1 MIELMEHQSRCVKE
15 YSNRS
20 VLLAHEMGTGK
31 SISAIAMH
39 SDRGAI
45 IVCPAKLKQNWNV
58 ELMKMGVSENDIQII
73 ETSKDELRNAKWLI
87 ISYSVIDKFVDRL
100 DFYTTMV
107 CDESHFIKGSSKRSK
122 AVVKISKMM
131 DVVTLLSGTAIMN
144 RPIEL
149 WNQLTA
155 IGADITKEMNR
166 TQFSKRYC
174 GGHMQQMGRRR
185 FWWEGGAG
193 NLEELKEKLRGTMDS
208 VKKAD
213 VLDIPEKVVSTNII
227 EFTAD
232 QRREYKNKFENY
244 LAWLRHNPD
253 HFQEYIERKKVKG
266 KIVETKITPQDQFN
280 NIVKTKQLVELG
292 KLKQVTS
299 LAKVDY
305 FLSIL
310 EEIGDQQCIVFTEY
324 LDSIDR
330 LNAGLKKAGMKYSTL
345 KDDGSVEQFQ
355 SGKAQ
360 FFTANIVSGG
370 QGLNLQNASLVFIL
384 DRHWT
389 PGQNEQAEDRVHRK
403 GQTEKC
409 SIFYVTVKDTIDEK
423 LEEIN
428 QRKSGVI
435 KKLMD

>member
-1 MIELMEHQSRCVKE
+1 MIELMEHQSRCVRD
-15 YSNRS
+15 YSDRS

-39 SDRGAI
+39 KSTGAI

-58 ELMKMGVSENDIQII
+58 ELMKMGVSESDIQII
-73 ETSKDELRNAKWLI
+73 ETAKDELRNAKWLVV
-87 ISYSVIDKFVDRL
+87 SYSIIDKFIDRL
-100 DFYTTMV
+100 DFYTGLI
-107 CDESHFIKGSSKRSK
+107 CDESHFIKGSSIRSK
-122 AVVKISKMM
+122 AIVKLSSMM
-131 DVVTLLSGTAIMN
+131 EVVTLLSGTAIMN
-144 RPIEL
+144 KPIEL
-149 WNQLTA
+149 WNQLKA
-155 IGADITKEMNR
+155 IKATITEEMNR
-166 TQFSKRYC
+166 TEFSKRYC

-193 NLEELKEKLRGTMDS
+193 NLAELREKLLGDIDS

-213 VLDIPEKVVSTNII
+213 VLEIPDKDVSTQII
-227 EFTAD
+227 EFTPA
-232 QRREYKNKFENY
+232 QRSEYKTKFNDYIE
-244 LAWLRHNPD
+244 WLRHNPD
-253 HFQEYIERKKVKG
+253 HFQEYVERKKVKG
-266 KIVETKITPQDQFN
+266 EIVDTKVTAQDQYDN
-280 NIVKTKQLVELG
+280 VVKTKQLVELG

-305 FLSIL
+305 FLTIL
-310 EEIGDQQCIVFTEY
+310 EEIVDQQCIVFTEY
-324 LDSIDR
+324 ISSIER

-345 KDDGSVEQFQ
+345 KDDGSVEEFQ

-409 SIFYVTVKDTIDEK
+409 SIFYVTVKDTIDERI
-423 LEEIN
+423 EEIN
-428 QRKSGVI
+428 QKKRGVI
-435 KKLMD
+435 KELIG